1 MVEERVKGRRGP
13 RLETGRGVRLN
24 KAERGESGFLRKP
37 DGKAGPRELGGV
49 GSRSGESGKPG
60 KEGKAC
66 NHHCP
71 QQCQCFCGGGLE
83 TQSVVWD
90 LGACLLPEGLLG
102 TQHLRPIPTL
112 LNPNIHFNQIRRT
125 FLCTLM
131 CEKYCH
137 LG

>member
-1 MVEERVKGRRGP
+1 MA
-13 RLETGRGVRLN
+13 RLAPVSW
-24 KAERGESGFLRKP
+24 GESGAGLVRAGSL
-37 DGKAGPRELGGV
+37 GKGG
-49 GSRSGESGKPG
+49 RLALITDPG
-60 KEGKAC
+60 
-66 NHHCP
+66 
-71 QQCQCFCGGGLE
+71 QCQCSCGLGLE
-83 TQSVVWD
+83 TQSVVCD

-112 LNPNIHFNQIRRT
+112 LNANIHFNKIQRR